1 MTVTDGGFGA
11 SIEGGLDADLVEAYR
26 AMPARA
32 FDPDDLS
39 GAVAVLRARAR
50 VPRAPRPAGVVV
62 EDRLVPGADGPA
74 GSEGRDTLPVR
85 IYQAASS
92 LASAPALY
100 WIHGGGMVMGN
111 LDQSDAY
118 CADIAHAV
126 GVVVVSVD
134 YRVAP
139 EYPFPTPLEDCYVG
153 LRWVVRSAE
162 ALGVDRARIAIGGS
176 SAGAGLAAGLALLAR
191 DRGEVSVCHQHL
203 IYPMLDDRNTTASS
217 HAITD
222 PRVWN
227 RTSNLAGWNA
237 YLAGRA
243 GSDDVSPYAAPARA
257 TDLAG
262 LPPAY
267 IAVGTLDLF
276 LDEDIEYAR
285 RLAAAGVRVE
295 LRVYPSV
302 FHASPTYIPNAAV
315 SRRWTAD
322 QRDALARGLGVA
334 VKA

>member
-11 SIEGGLDADLVEAYR
+11 SIEATLDADVLEAYR
-26 AMPARA
+26 AMPAGA
-32 FDPDDLS
+32 LDPGDLA
-39 GAVAVLRARAR
+39 GAVAALRARSAAR
-50 VPRAPRPAGVVV
+50 QAGMARAPRPTGLVV
-62 EDRLVPGADGPA
+62 EDRLVSAPDG
-74 GSEGRDTLPVR
+74 GETLPVR
-85 IYQAASS
+85 IYRAARAASPV
-92 LASAPALY
+92 PALF
-100 WIHGGGMVMGN
+100 WIHGGGMVMGD

-118 CADIAHAV
+118 CADVAHAL

-139 EYPFPTPLEDCYVG
+139 EHPFPTPLEDCYAG
-153 LRWVVRSAE
+153 LRWVARSAE

-191 DRGEVSVCHQHL
+191 DRGEAPVCYQHL
-203 IYPMLDDRNTTASS
+203 IYPMLDDRNITGSS
-217 HAITD
+217 RAITD

-227 RTSNLAGWNA
+227 RTANLAGWHA

-285 RLAAAGVRVE
+285 RLVAAGVRVE
-295 LRVYPSV
+295 LHVYPSV
-302 FHASPTYIPNAAV
+302 FHASPTSIPNAAV

-322 QRDALARGLGVA
+322 QREALARGLGFEVA
-334 VKA
+334 R